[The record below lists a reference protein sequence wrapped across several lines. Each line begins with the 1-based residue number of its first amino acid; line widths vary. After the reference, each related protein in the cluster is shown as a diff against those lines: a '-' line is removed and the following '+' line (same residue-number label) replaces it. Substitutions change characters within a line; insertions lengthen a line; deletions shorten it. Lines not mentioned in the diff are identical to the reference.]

1 MHAVKD
7 DRKGRLADAAIEVLG
22 TEGMRALTHRAVDAR
37 AQLPQGTCSY
47 HFPTRNALLTAALE
61 RIAEL
66 DLAES
71 EDRDLASVLSAWAGS
86 PRTRARFMLMLD
98 PQARRDLGDAATR
111 LADAFV
117 DRAER
122 LTGSRSRARLLI
134 GLIDGLLLDELTRGP
149 VPSDDRP
156 ARLAAITQIVPLDFP
171 PRRTPAGA

>member
-1 MHAVKD
+1 MGD

-22 TEGMRALTHRAVDAR
+22 TEGLRALTHRAVDTR
-37 AQLPQGTCSY
+37 AGLPQGTCSY
-47 HFPTRNALLTAALE
+47 HFPTRNALLTATLE

-71 EDRDLASVLSAWAGS
+71 ADRDLASVLTAWSGS

-98 PQARRDLGDAATR
+98 PQARRDLGESAAR

-122 LTGSRSRARLLI
+122 FMGSRPRARLLI

-149 VPSDDRP
+149 VPDEERRD
-156 ARLAAITQIVPLDFP
+156 RLAAIAQLFPADFP
-171 PRRTPAGA
+171 VT